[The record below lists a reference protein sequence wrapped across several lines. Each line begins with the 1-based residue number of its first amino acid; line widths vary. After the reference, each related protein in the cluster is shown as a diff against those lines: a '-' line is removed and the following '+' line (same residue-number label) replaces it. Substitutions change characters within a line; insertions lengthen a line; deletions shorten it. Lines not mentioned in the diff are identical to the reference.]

1 MDAIE
6 GMSRSRGMTRVAFCH
21 GLDFGSEIASASSRH
36 LHGPQSTGRSLQ
48 LQLGQY
54 PPHRISPSSVVSFI

>member
-6 GMSRSRGMTRVAFCH
+6 GMSRSREMTRVAFCH

-36 LHGPQSTGRSLQ
+36 HGPQSTGRSLQ
-48 LQLGQY
+48 LQLGQS
-54 PPHRISPSSVVSFI
+54 PPHRISSSSVVSFI